1 MLGRRSRDTGGHM
14 AERPKR
20 RPARSAAQARLKE
33 LEARLAHLEDQL
45 KALRNEASHSVGATR
60 ARLESLERRAAAQIH
75 TAHSTLKQSLDTITR
90 TLAASRES
98 VESKAGRLTR
108 AVRAGVRAGSR
119 AFRSGT
125 RD

>member
-1 MLGRRSRDTGGHM
+1 M
-14 AERPKR
+14 AEPSKR
-20 RPARSAAQARLKE
+20 RPARSAAQTRLKE

-45 KALRNEASHSVGATR
+45 KTLRTEASGSVGVAR
-60 ARLESLERRAAAQIH
+60 AKLESLERRAAVQISLAQ
-75 TAHSTLKQSLDTITR
+75 TTLKNSLDSITR
-90 TLAASRES
+90 TLAASKDT

-119 AFRSGT
+119 AYRGRT

>member
-1 MLGRRSRDTGGHM
+1 M

-20 RPARSAAQARLKE
+20 RPAKSPAQTRLKE

-45 KALRNEASHSVGATR
+45 KALRSEATSSVGATK
-60 ARLESLERRAAAQIH
+60 ARLESLERRAAAQISL
-75 TAHSTLKQSLDTITR
+75 AHSTLKQSLDSITR
-90 TLAASRES
+90 TLSASRES
-98 VESKAGRLTR
+98 VESQAGRLGR

>member
-1 MLGRRSRDTGGHM
+1 M

-20 RPARSAAQARLKE
+20 RPARSPAQSRLKE

-45 KALRNEASHSVGATR
+45 KALRTEASNSVGATR
-60 ARLESLERRAAAQIH
+60 ARLEGLERRAAAQINV
-75 TAHSTLKQSLDTITR
+75 AHSTLKHSLDSITR

-98 VESKAGRLTR
+98 VESQAGRLTR

-119 AFRSGT
+119 AFRSGSP
-125 RD
+125 D

>member
-1 MLGRRSRDTGGHM
+1 M

-20 RPARSAAQARLKE
+20 RPARSAPHTRLKQ

-45 KALRNEASHSVGATR
+45 RALRTEASGSVGAAR
-60 ARLESLERRAAAQIH
+60 ARLERLEQRAAAQINLAQ
-75 TAHSTLKQSLDTITR
+75 TTLKNSLDSISR
-90 TLAASRES
+90 TLAASRDS
-98 VESKAGRLTR
+98 VESGAGRLTR

-119 AFRSGT
+119 AYRGRT

>member
-1 MLGRRSRDTGGHM
+1 M

-20 RPARSAAQARLKE
+20 RPARSAAQARLKQ

-45 KALRNEASHSVGATR
+45 KTLRTEASGSVGATR
-60 ARLESLERRAAAQIH
+60 ARLESLERRAAAQINLAQ
-75 TAHSTLKQSLDTITR
+75 TTLKNSLDSISR
-90 TLAASRES
+90 SLAASRDR

-119 AFRSGT
+119 AYRGGT